1 MWVLCHL
8 PLINQLALLWV
19 SIFVELSY
27 HIRIIHRRANDLI
40 PRFKRIFLS
49 TFLHT
54 FMRRL
59 LTMWPPHRILICL
72 LLFLH
77 KISNRT
83 EYFTLIQ
90 VIHKLILQ
98 KCVSNLLRNVLQLSC
113 LIVTTLS
120 TSWVV
125 SLWWTPRFLLFV
137 YTLILHFL
145 HIRNFNFFYH
155 LCLFDVFIAVLH
167 RFQWPILQYRIWITL
182 LILSYFNN
190 LILNHWLSVRILIPA
205 FL

>member
-8 PLINQLALLWV
+8 PLINELALLRV
-19 SIFVELSY
+19 SIFVELGY

-40 PRFKRIFLS
+40 PRFKRIFLP
-49 TFLHT
+49 TFLDT

-77 KISNRT
+77 EIGNCT

-113 LIVTTLS
+113 LIMTTLF

-125 SLWWTPRFLLFV
+125 LLWWTPRFLLFIN
-137 YTLILHFL
+137 TLILHFL
-145 HIRNFNFFYH
+145 YIRNFNFFYH

-167 RFQWPILQYRIWITL
+167 RFQRPIFLSRIWIAL
-182 LILSYFNN
+182 LILSNFNN
-190 LILNHWLSVRILIPA
+190 LILNHGLSVRILIPA